1 MPCSLPGIF
10 SNKDNFLKFVTK
22 TIPIK
27 KGSMH
32 IATIPVPAE
41 TQEHTSKMHKR
52 IAPSSFQKCTPE
64 LRTDCRAIK
73 ITKPSSSVPTT
84 FATYS
89 NLTTQSNTMD
99 KDLTVDNTHH
109 GVSEE
114 IQHCFAILE
123 DEIQK
128 WDDCMTSIEYLC
140 CGLKLGQDK
149 MNHYLELI
157 SRDMYDSPSRAGK
170 FSKLSS

>member
-10 SNKDNFLKFVTK
+10 SSKDNFLKFVTK

-41 TQEHTSKMHKR
+41 TQEHTSKMQKR

-99 KDLTVDNTHH
+99 KDLRTIHIMECPKRYNIVLP
-109 GVSEE
+109 
-114 IQHCFAILE
+114 F
-123 DEIQK
+123 
-128 WDDCMTSIEYLC
+128 
-140 CGLKLGQDK
+140 LKMRFKNG
-149 MNHYLELI
+149 MI
-157 SRDMYDSPSRAGK
+157 V
-170 FSKLSS
+170 